1 MSRILILGGT
11 TEAREL
17 AGRLAGRAGLDIVVS
32 LAGRTKS
39 PAPQPARLRTGGF
52 GGAGGLADYLVTEK
66 IDALIDAT
74 HPYANIVSA
83 NARAAARRAGVPLI
97 ALRRPPW
104 AAIDGDRWKET
115 ADVRAAVRAFGD
127 RPRRIFVTLG
137 RNELGALADTPQ
149 HFYLIRSVD
158 PVEPPLPLPH
168 AVYVT
173 ARGPFSEADDRA
185 LMRRHGIDA
194 VIAKNSG
201 GAATYG
207 KIAAARALGIEV
219 IMLRRPPATDAQ
231 AVETVEA
238 AIAWLDHALTSAAA
252 RGV

>member
-1 MSRILILGGT
+1 MARILILGGT
-11 TEAREL
+11 TEARQL
-17 AGRLAGRAGLDIVVS
+17 GARLADRAELEVVVS
-32 LAGRTKS
+32 LAGRTKA

-52 GGAGGLADYLVTEK
+52 GGAGGLADYLVREK

-74 HPYANIVSA
+74 HPYAHVISA
-83 NARAAARRAGVPLI
+83 NASAAASRAGVPLI

-104 AAIDGDRWKET
+104 TSIDGDRWIEV
-115 ADVRAAVRAFGD
+115 ADVAAAVRALGAP
-127 RPRRIFVTLG
+127 PRRIFVTLG
-137 RNELGALADTPQ
+137 RNELGALIGAPQ

-158 PVEPPLPLPH
+158 AIEPPLPLPY
-168 AVYVT
+168 ASYIT
-173 ARGPFSEADDRA
+173 GRGPFSEADDRA
-185 LMRRHGIDA
+185 LMGRHEIDA

-219 IMLRRPPATDAQ
+219 IMLRRPPAADAT
-231 AVETVEA
+231 AVETVDA
-238 AIAWLDHALTSAAA
+238 AIACLDHALTSAAA